1 MIDIQLKGGFPMKNQ
16 QDLINCISNNPELM
30 TILTI
35 VEELHL
41 PQACLCAGTIRST
54 IWNHLSTKKNHL
66 SNDLDI
72 IFFAPDVS
80 YESTLLIQDQLQKMY
95 PFYQWE
101 LRNQCDM
108 HRHNPNTL
116 PYRSVED
123 AISKFP
129 ETCTAIGIR
138 MKNETLE
145 LIAPYG
151 ISDLIHF
158 KVVPT
163 PYYQADPKRMAIYKQ
178 RVYQKAWQE
187 IWPNVTLYWE

>member
-1 MIDIQLKGGFPMKNQ
+1 MKNQ
-16 QDLINCISNNPELM
+16 QDLMNCISNNPELM
-30 TILTI
+30 TILII

-54 IWNHLSTKKNHL
+54 IWNHLSTKKNYL

-72 IFFAPDVS
+72 IFFDPNVS
-80 YESTLLIQDQLQKMY
+80 YESTLLIQDQLQQKY

-101 LRNQCDM
+101 LRNQYDM
-108 HRHNPNTL
+108 HQHNPNTA
-116 PYRSVED
+116 PYLSVED

-138 MKNETLE
+138 TQKGELE

-151 ISDLIHF
+151 VSDLIHF

-163 PYYQADPKRMAIYKQ
+163 PYYQKDPERMAIFKQ
-178 RVYQKAWQE
+178 RLRQKDWKKT
-187 IWPNVTLYWE
+187 WPNLTLYLN